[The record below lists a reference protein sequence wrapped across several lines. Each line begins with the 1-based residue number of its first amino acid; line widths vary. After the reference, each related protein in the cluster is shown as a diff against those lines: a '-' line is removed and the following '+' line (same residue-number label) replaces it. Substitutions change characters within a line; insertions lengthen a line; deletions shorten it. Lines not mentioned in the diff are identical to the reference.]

1 MKQQYETMLMALESR
16 IVSTQEERDKVLK
29 GMMEAGGGKS
39 AVSQDKL
46 SKIKHDYQEKLEKL
60 LQQDAKAQLLKLETE
75 KKQ

>member
-46 SKIKHDYQEKLEKL
+46 SKIKP
-60 LQQDAKAQLLKLETE
+60 ASIIAQ
-75 KKQ
+75 